1 MRADEV
7 KAGTANGKA
16 GTRPARHQTKRIM
29 KTTKLLILA
38 VNVALAATT
47 TSHAQ
52 PNFTKITTGSV
63 ATDAAN
69 SYAACWVDFD
79 GDGDL
84 DLFTTNPDGSNLF
97 YRNDGNAVFTRIT
110 SGPIVNAGLN
120 SFSAS
125 WVDMNNDGRLD
136 LYLAKHDGL
145 SLLFLQQ
152 LDGSFTQKTYPMATI
167 SGTAWGDF
175 DGDGF
180 VDLLSADAR
189 VGMLWHNN
197 GLGGLTVVPTHPI
210 NVTNIGVTT
219 WVDYDADGHPDA
231 FVVAGSFLQ
240 GTQTV
245 LYRNNGHGIFTPITN
260 GFTQLEMS
268 FKGACWGD
276 YDNDGLLD
284 VFLPRSVSGQPVPSF
299 LFHNHGDGTFTQVE
313 DSPVT
318 TDLGFAGGG
327 SWGDYDNDGWLDL
340 FISDGGG
347 GNNRLYHNN
356 GDGTFT
362 SVLSGPVV
370 SEGGASSSSSGIWGD
385 YDRDGFLD
393 LLVANGG
400 GSPSLNY
407 LYHNDGNSNA
417 WLEVK
422 CVGTRSNRSAI
433 GAKVRVKAT
442 MGGNTFWQLREIG
455 TGSGWAQNAMEV
467 HFGLGNASN
476 VETLRIEWPSGTVQE
491 RQNVGAR
498 QYLTLTEPSRL
509 VPAGSDHPQQFTLEG
524 GRNMRYDV
532 QTSTNLTD
540 WSLLD
545 TITITN
551 LNGGALIS
559 DTNAPVSGQRF
570 YRAVLR

>member
-1 MRADEV
+1 
-7 KAGTANGKA
+7 
-16 GTRPARHQTKRIM
+16 M
-29 KTTKLLILA
+29 KTTKLLLLA
-38 VNVALAATT
+38 VNVGLMATT
-47 TSHAQ
+47 ASQAQ
-52 PNFTKITTGSV
+52 PNFTKITTGPV
-63 ATDAAN
+63 VTDAAN
-69 SYAACWVDFD
+69 SYAAGWVDFD

-84 DLFTTNPDGSNLF
+84 DLFTTDPDGSNVL
-97 YRNDGNAVFTRIT
+97 YRNDGNGVFTRIT
-110 SGPIVNAGLN
+110 TGAIVNAGLN

-136 LYLAKHDGL
+136 LYVATKDGP
-145 SLLFLQQ
+145 SGLFLQQ
-152 LDGSFTQKTYPMATI
+152 PDGSFTQQTYPMGTI
-167 SGTAWGDF
+167 SGTAWGDY

-180 VDLLSADAR
+180 VDLLSADAS

-197 GLGGLTVVPTHPI
+197 GMGGLTVVTNHPPS
-210 NVTNIGVTT
+210 VPSIGVTT
-219 WVDYDADGHPDA
+219 WVDYDGDGRPDA
-231 FVVAGSFLQ
+231 FVVVGAFLQ
-240 GTQTV
+240 GTNTV
-245 LYRNNGHGIFTPITN
+245 LYRNDGQGVFTPITN
-260 GFTQLEMS
+260 AFTQLDIS
-268 FKGACWGD
+268 FKGAYWGD

-284 VFLPRSVSGQPVPSF
+284 VFLPRSVDQPVPSF
-299 LFHNHGDGTFTQVE
+299 LFHNNGNGIFTQVE
-313 DSPVT
+313 DSPVA
-318 TDLGFAGGG
+318 TDLGSAGTG

-340 FISDGGG
+340 FISDDGG

-362 SVLSGPVV
+362 PVFSGPVV
-370 SEGGASSSSSGIWGD
+370 SDGGNSNSGIWGD

-393 LLVANGG
+393 LFVGNFANSD
-400 GSPSLNY
+400 GSPSFNY

-433 GAKVRVKAT
+433 GAKVRAKAT
-442 MGGNTFWQLREIG
+442 IGGKTFCQLREIS
-455 TGSGWAQNAMEV
+455 TGSGWAQNAMEA
-467 HFGLGNASN
+467 HFGLGDATN

-491 RQNVGAR
+491 FQNVPAR
-498 QYLTLTEPSRL
+498 QQLTVTEPSRL
-509 VPAGSDHPQQFTLEG
+509 VPQGADHPQQFSLEG
-524 GRNMRYDV
+524 GRNLRYDL

-551 LNGGALIS
+551 LDGRGLIS